1 MQKKLSR
8 LKKHN
13 SCCNFA
19 MFTTN
24 YRTKNWNGI
33 EEVEEISAFHDQ
45 TIPNPEPIPSVTMIT
60 RYCSLWI
67 QMGPHGFK
75 TCLEGYDP
83 HANTM
88 RTMFSLCPSGLW
100 GKTNKYPYGAKQTS
114 YRGQRSTLIPLVT
127 TSSQSRRYCLLWIQ
141 RGPHG
146 FKRRLQGIYT

>member
-45 TIPNPEPIPSVTMIT
+45 TIPNPEPIPYVTMIT
-60 RYCSLWI
+60 RYCYLWI

-83 HANTM
+83 PCRHNENNVLVV
-88 RTMFSLCPSGLW
+88 SLGIVGQNKQIPLW
-100 GKTNKYPYGAKQTS
+100 GQTNPTPRSEIGSNTTCNDPYNDQLPTVQILFVLDPKG
-114 YRGQRSTLIPLVT
+114 P
-127 TSSQSRRYCLLWIQ
+127 SRL
-141 RGPHG
+141 
-146 FKRRLQGIYT
+146 

>member
-24 YRTKNWNGI
+24 YRIKNWNGTK
-33 EEVEEISAFHDQ
+33 EVEEISAFHDQ
-45 TIPNPEPIPSVTMIT
+45 TIPNPEPIPYVTMIT

-67 QMGPHGFK
+67 QMGSHGFK

-83 HANTM
+83 PCKHNENNILVV
-88 RTMFSLCPSGLW
+88 SLRIVGQNKQIPLW
-100 GKTNKYPYGAKQTS
+100 G
-114 YRGQRSTLIPLVT
+114 
-127 TSSQSRRYCLLWIQ
+127 
-141 RGPHG
+141 
-146 FKRRLQGIYT
+146 